1 MSTEQYWRQLNKDY
15 EENGLALAL
24 GAGVSVRCDLPDWRT
39 LLEARALVLP
49 LVVTETKGKNDS
61 TKYLPTVILSPQLGA
76 FLNQNARQVVVLHNS
91 FAMPSTT
98 SSPIMKTRV
107 EISIQLS
114 L

>member
-24 GAGVSVRCDLPDWRT
+24 GAGVSVRCDLPDWRA
-39 LLEARALVLP
+39 LLERITISCYGDEGENA
-49 LVVTETKGKNDS
+49 S
-61 TKYLPTVILSPQLGA
+61 TKYLPMVILSPQLGA
-76 FLNQNARQVVVLHNS
+76 FLNQNARQVVVLHKS

-107 EISIQLS
+107 EISIQL
-114 L
+114 